1 MTDDEYYED
10 AMRKVKSLD
19 DVVTIGIG
27 HNSEAKIISGIN
39 SDLDDLMEIKRVY
52 EEESKT
58 SVEKSEGGR
67 EEVFMALG
75 IKLLE
80 GRKLHKSKNLFADW
94 CNINLPNLMFHISD
108 VERTALLWAAE
119 FPDQRQEM
127 SYKYPRVNT
136 IRGAY
141 NKWKEVQKELNA
153 PPDDPDDET
162 VVDTS
167 GDTVVEGAGG
177 TGGNTGA
184 GDDENDL
191 DTKVK
196 RGIVVPAYR
205 VDDAMGAIKGISEL
219 FNKRFEGT
227 KEEAA
232 SVLMSELIKG
242 CETDDIGLSIA
253 KDYVKWFLSMKEVMD
268 LAEPEL
274 RGFLNDQPKL
284 KIVK

>member
-39 SDLDDLMEIKRVY
+39 SDLNDLMEIKRVY
-52 EEESKT
+52 EEESRT

-67 EEVFMALG
+67 EEVFMSLG
-75 IKLLE
+75 LKLLE
-80 GRKLHKSKNLFADW
+80 GRKAHESDILFGDW
-94 CNINLPNLMFHISD
+94 CNDNFPNLSLHINKHEQASI
-108 VERTALLWAAE
+108 VWAAE
-119 FPDQRQEM
+119 FPEQRQEM
-127 SYKYPRVNT
+127 LDKYPRVNT
-136 IRGAY
+136 TRGSHK
-141 NKWKEVQKELNA
+141 KWKEEQEELNA
-153 PPDDPDDET
+153 PPDDPEDDTE
-162 VVDTS
+162 VDTS
-167 GDTVVEGAGG
+167 GDITGDGAGS

>member
-39 SDLDDLMEIKRVY
+39 SDLNDLMEIKRVY
-52 EEESKT
+52 EEESRT

-67 EEVFMALG
+67 EEVFMSLG
-75 IKLLE
+75 LKLLE
-80 GRKLHKSKNLFADW
+80 GRKAHESDILFGDW
-94 CNINLPNLMFHISD
+94 CNDNFPNLSLHINKHEQASI
-108 VERTALLWAAE
+108 VWAAE
-119 FPDQRQEM
+119 FPEQRQEM
-127 SYKYPRVNT
+127 LDKYPRVNT
-136 IRGAY
+136 TRGSHK
-141 NKWKEVQKELNA
+141 KWKEEQEELNA
-153 PPDDPDDET
+153 PPDDPEDDTE
-162 VVDTS
+162 VDTS
-167 GDTVVEGAGG
+167 GDITGDGAGG